1 MNTELPPP
9 TDMPA
14 NLRLGDRPLVVS
26 DVDEVVFEFVTP
38 FSSFLKSKG
47 FLLLPRSFQLFGNI
61 VTEDGMEIGKQ
72 HAGDLLDDFFTQQTR
87 WQTPALDAVDTL
99 HALSADCDIVFLTA
113 MKPHHSAFRRS
124 ALDLFGLHFPM
135 IATEGPKGH
144 VVRQLHGE
152 RSLPVV
158 FLDDI
163 DHNLQSVGEEVPS
176 CLLLRM
182 MANEDFRR
190 MAPPAADGVRIVSGW
205 RHAQSLIRAHCTAC

>member
-1 MNTELPPP
+1 MNTDLPLQTGVPG
-9 TDMPA
+9 

-38 FSSFLKSKG
+38 FASFLKSLG
-47 FLLLPRSFQLFGNI
+47 FRLLPRSFKLFGNI
-61 VTEDGMEIGKQ
+61 VSEDGIEIGTRQ
-72 HAGDLLDDFFTQQTR
+72 AGELLDEFFMQQSR

-99 HALSADCDIVFLTA
+99 HALSTDYDIVFLTA
-113 MKPHHSAFRRS
+113 MKPHHTSFRRA

-144 VVRQLHGE
+144 IVRQLHGE
-152 RSLPVV
+152 RRLPVV

-163 DHNLQSVGEEVPS
+163 DRNLQSVGEEVPS

-182 MANEDFRR
+182 MANEDFRKL
-190 MAPPAADGVRIVSGW
+190 APPAADGVRIVSGW
-205 RHAQSLIRAHCTAC
+205 RHAQRLIHAHCAGC